1 MKKIIKLEW
10 NRMVRGKGFWI
21 AFGISLI
28 ICIAQFVDYGLFI
41 DDGYPEVLER
51 GEAIV
56 MESPLSIYLG
66 WIGGELNS
74 KTRYLFLLLLPI
86 LASLPHSA
94 SLLEDEETGF
104 KNAVCTRVSKSDYI
118 KGKYFITFL
127 GAFLVIFVPVLLN
140 IVLQSTVT
148 SFITPTPESAMTE
161 VQLPLVFFGQRLFF
175 ERPLLFLI
183 FNSFQW
189 GILGGYL
196 AVMGMISYSIMPKK
210 YFVVLFPFFIWKA
223 ADLIFQMTGFHSLM
237 PSEYFSPPLG
247 HFHPGISLGIFFL
260 LFAGSAIPLWIRK
273 GTL

>member
-10 NRMVRGKGFWI
+10 NRMVRAKGFWI
-21 AFGISLI
+21 ALGISLI
-28 ICIAQFVDYGLFI
+28 ICIAQFMEYGLFL
-41 DDGYPEVLER
+41 DDGYPEVMER

-56 MESPLSIYLG
+56 MEAPLSIYLG

-86 LASLPHSA
+86 LGSLPHSG
-94 SLLEDEETGF
+94 SLLEDEESGF
-104 KNAVCTRVSKSDYI
+104 KNAVCTRVCKSDYI

-127 GAFLVIFVPVLLN
+127 GAFLVIFPPVLLN
-140 IVLQSTVT
+140 IMLQSTVT

-161 VQLPLVFFGQRLFF
+161 VQLPLVSFGQRLFF
-175 ERPLLFLI
+175 ERPLIYLI
-183 FNSFQW
+183 ITSFQW
-189 GILGGYL
+189 GILGGCL
-196 AVMGMISYSIMPKK
+196 AVIGMISYSIMPKK

-223 ADLIFQMTGFHSLM
+223 ADLIFQMIGFHFLM

-247 HFHPGISLGIFFL
+247 YFHPGISLGIFFV
-260 LFAGSAIPLWIRK
+260 LFTGSGISLWIRK